1 MNEEDR
7 IKNSSYMP
15 VRIMTWIVLIAII
28 FCIFIGF
35 GIKGI
40 PRLSMEDCIKTDITA
55 LDGSVEHYDS
65 NHFRLPK
72 KGESLLFTLTIPEE
86 ASSIDSPVLCFFNY
100 NSVIT
105 VKYNGEIIYKHGQEK
120 NAKGYTTG
128 HTMIRTALPNHPTGT
143 VTITFL
149 QQEDNTL
156 ADFTNVILMP
166 AQYSWLYPV
175 ADFSSQISLLLFVV
189 FAVVSFEIAIF
200 NTVINTGKTSAIQGF
215 FLSLFCVA
223 MTIWAMGYTGT
234 MFVLTNDDTLSPY
247 IEYMATYL
255 LPIWFNAYLLTGAS
269 SYGLRKKVGIV
280 LEVYYVGLF
289 SIATIV
295 HFFAPHHDGYL
306 VFLQMDYIVLM
317 LGGLFFIFL
326 VFHDRTS
333 VGKVFRIGMIIML
346 LLAMLEVLVAMM
358 GKIIPEA
365 VSKTITTQ
373 AVTPALVLVFQ
384 AALLAD
390 YGSRAYRSFLEKEEV
405 ERLEM
410 LAYTDILTGLRNR
423 ASFDDKEAALLSKS
437 NNYAIAFIDAD
448 GLKATNDRFGHD
460 AGDRLLKNV
469 GSAIWKGCKDTH
481 CKGYRYGGDEFLIV
495 GVDEEN
501 ISSAVQRMH
510 DALAETNTSVSVG
523 TACHDR
529 ASDETVSDVI
539 HRADSAMYAEKQKH
553 HKRREDTV

>member
-1 MNEEDR
+1 
-7 IKNSSYMP
+7 
-15 VRIMTWIVLIAII
+15 
-28 FCIFIGF
+28 
-35 GIKGI
+35 
-40 PRLSMEDCIKTDITA
+40 
-55 LDGSVEHYDS
+55 
-65 NHFRLPK
+65 
-72 KGESLLFTLTIPEE
+72 
-86 ASSIDSPVLCFFNY
+86 
-100 NSVIT
+100 
-105 VKYNGEIIYKHGQEK
+105 
-120 NAKGYTTG
+120 
-128 HTMIRTALPNHPTGT
+128 
-143 VTITFL
+143 
-149 QQEDNTL
+149 
-156 ADFTNVILMP
+156 
-166 AQYSWLYPV
+166 
-175 ADFSSQISLLLFVV
+175 
-189 FAVVSFEIAIF
+189 
-200 NTVINTGKTSAIQGF
+200 
-215 FLSLFCVA
+215 
-223 MTIWAMGYTGT
+223 
-234 MFVLTNDDTLSPY
+234 
-247 IEYMATYL
+247 
-255 LPIWFNAYLLTGAS
+255 
-269 SYGLRKKVGIV
+269 
-280 LEVYYVGLF
+280 
-289 SIATIV
+289 
-295 HFFAPHHDGYL
+295 
-306 VFLQMDYIVLM
+306 
-317 LGGLFFIFL
+317 
-326 VFHDRTS
+326 
-333 VGKVFRIGMIIML
+333 MIIML